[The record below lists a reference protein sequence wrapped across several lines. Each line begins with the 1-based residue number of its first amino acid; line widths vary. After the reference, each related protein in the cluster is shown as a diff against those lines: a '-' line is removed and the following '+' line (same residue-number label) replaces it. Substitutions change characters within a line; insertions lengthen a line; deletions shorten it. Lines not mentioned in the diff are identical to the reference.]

1 MSFNPQKCV
10 ELERQ
15 QANDFCLKINF
26 GVHWKK
32 KIKKNQRHEL
42 KLLQDRA
49 NATKKK
55 ELFKW
60 HKMHY
65 GTVVLQTVSKISH
78 HIYIDQHAS
87 TH

>member
-32 KIKKNQRHEL
+32 KIKKINGMSSNCCKTEQ
-42 KLLQDRA
+42 LQL
-49 NATKKK
+49 KKK
-55 ELFKW
+55 ELLKW

-78 HIYIDQHAS
+78 H
-87 TH
+87 